1 MRCKWKK
8 KFFTFKVCM
17 NGKNFT
23 KDNGVKHYFDKD
35 YNLYGKAFILVEKN
49 CLGSYKLLKVLWLE

>member
-1 MRCKWKK
+1 
-8 KFFTFKVCM
+8 M

-35 YNLYGKAFILVEKN
+35 YNLYGKAFILVEKTY
-49 CLGSYKLLKVLWLE
+49 LGSYKLLKVLWLE